1 MAAGPIDADS
11 KATNA
16 KERRMKTRMIIP
28 PALAVLALAGC
39 GPSQKDYDALK
50 AQNEQLQAQNSQLNA
65 DIRRLQ
71 GAIRYTV
78 NSDLLFRPGSW
89 EMNPD
94 GQQII
99 ARLASQLAPSQT
111 NKLVVNG
118 YTDNA
123 PIGASLKR
131 LGVTTNQQL
140 SEKRAQ
146 AVAQFIFSR
155 GVRPEL
161 VSAVG
166 HGESNPVAPNT
177 TPQGRSQNRRVE
189 ISLGG

>member
-1 MAAGPIDADS
+1 
-11 KATNA
+11 
-16 KERRMKTRMIIP
+16 MKTRMIIP

-146 AVAQFIFSR
+146 AVAQFIVSR

>member
-1 MAAGPIDADS
+1 
-11 KATNA
+11 
-16 KERRMKTRMIIP
+16 MKTRIFVV
-28 PALAVLALAGC
+28 PALALLALAGC
-39 GPSQKDYDALK
+39 GPSQKDFDALK
-50 AQNEQLQAQNSQLNA
+50 SQNDQLQSQNSQLQS
-65 DIRRLQ
+65 DVRRLR

-89 EMNPD
+89 EMSPE
-94 GQQII
+94 GQEVI
-99 ARLASQLAPSQT
+99 AKLASQLAPTQT

-131 LGVTTNQQL
+131 QGVTTNQQL

-146 AVAQFIFSR
+146 AVAQFIVSR

-166 HGESNPVAPNT
+166 HGEADPVAPNT
-177 TPQGRSQNRRVE
+177 TAQGRGQNRRVE
-189 ISLGG
+189 IGLAGG